1 MILSVFFFQREHG
14 QIAEEIASNVSLIKY
29 AYDVTWLTHRS
40 RGNLSSHK
48 RLQWR
53 STEERH
59 MRTVAGKNTL
69 YQQHLYSPKISMHV
83 YKPKKLNE

>member
-1 MILSVFFFQREHG
+1 MSNRARKFLWHKNDLIGIFFQRERG
-14 QIAEEIASNVSLIKY
+14 QIAAESASNGSLIKY

-40 RGNLSSHK
+40 RGNFSSHK

-59 MRTVAGKNTL
+59 MRAVPGKNT
-69 YQQHLYSPKISMHV
+69 P
-83 YKPKKLNE
+83 